1 MAKSILQTTK
11 ECYICRMLA
20 TAAGYYDELPST
32 GLHKH
37 HTVYGKG
44 NRPIAEHYG
53 LWVYLCT
60 RFHHEYGE
68 SAVHNNRGLRLMLSK
83 ISQRAFEKK
92 NPNLDFLQI
101 FGISYVDPDEDFWPD
116 VNEAMKN
123 GSKLQR
129 NVQKTQKDARKTQK
143 VHAES
148 QIEFME
154 TGLGELPF

>member
-1 MAKSILQTTK
+1 
-11 ECYICRMLA
+11 
-20 TAAGYYDELPST
+20 
-32 GLHKH
+32 
-37 HTVYGKG
+37 
-44 NRPIAEHYG
+44 
-53 LWVYLCT
+53 
-60 RFHHEYGE
+60 
-68 SAVHNNRGLRLMLSK
+68 MLSK

-101 FGISYVDPDEDFWPD
+101 FGIRYLEPDEDFWPD

-148 QIEFME
+148 KIEFIE
-154 TGLGELPF
+154 TELGELPF